1 MCESIKSGIKKTHIM
16 VFLEHAAGME
26 VRILDRRHRFG
37 RDQRRLLVP
46 GLRGSPAL
54 ERSSDH
60 GVQET
65 QHRHLPG

>member
-1 MCESIKSGIKKTHIM
+1 MCENIKSGMNNSLIM
-16 VFLEHAAGME
+16 VFLEHVAGME
-26 VRILDRRHRFG
+26 VRLLGRRHRSG

-54 ERSSDH
+54 ERPSDH

-65 QHRHLPG
+65 QHRYLPG